1 MIKGDVSMRCE
12 ENIELEVMGMLKK
25 YAKAYA
31 DKDIDTMMDL
41 FIDDPNIVAIGTG
54 TDEWVH
60 GCEELREGF
69 KRDFS
74 QADNIQ
80 VKFEKVTIQHA
91 GNAAWLSG
99 LMTMYAVV
107 SGKEVL
113 LSGRLSMVL
122 ENIGDKWLFAHLHFS
137 LPANQQEVGHS
148 FPEWIIS

>member
-1 MIKGDVSMRCE
+1 MRCT
-12 ENIELEVMGMLKK
+12 ENTEYEVRDMMNR
-25 YAKAYA
+25 YAQAYA
-31 DKDIDTMMDL
+31 DKDIDAMMDL
-41 FIDDPNIVAIGTG
+41 FIDNPDIVAIGTG

-60 GCEELREGF
+60 GREELKEGF
-69 KRDFS
+69 RRDFN

-80 VKFEKVTIQHA
+80 VKFEKVTIQYA
-91 GNAAWLSG
+91 GNVAWLSA
-99 LMTMYAVV
+99 LMTMYAVI

-122 ENIGDKWLFAHLHFS
+122 ENREDKWLFTHLHFS